1 MELIIF
7 IVLLV
12 LGFITLSVESRNLLK
27 YLYIPCLL
35 IFIIVVRFS
44 GFDEDIIT
52 YAKEMHA
59 TSFHIYYVREFVF
72 WFTLRFLYSLLQNE
86 LLVFIV
92 LDLIWIFTLFRIQRN
107 IIVDGKRFE
116 KGLIVVLFTCF
127 PFLFGYEN
135 IYRQFFATIF
145 LLYSY
150 SVIESNH
157 KKGIG
162 LFIFSFFIHNIVVLM
177 LPIFIV
183 KVFFRF
189 KLHDRITSAII
200 LCFLFVLSLSLL
212 ARLKSSHPTGL
223 DMSFGYLFLFFATS
237 TIALISFRDNIYNLF
252 KNIPSLLCSF
262 ILLLGLVNL
271 DADMISERL
280 GMMFIVFLIF
290 DVYKYSI
297 SIKGVINRR
306 LLRVALLLALS
317 IPVFLFDSSM
327 KFLM

>member
-1 MELIIF
+1 MELVIF

-12 LGFITLSVESRNLLK
+12 LGFVTLSLESSNLLK
-27 YLYIPCLL
+27 FLYVPCLL
-35 IFIIVVRFS
+35 IFIIVVRLS

-72 WFTLRFLYSLLQNE
+72 WFTLRFLYSLIHNE

-92 LDLIWIFTLFRIQRN
+92 LDFIWIFTLFRIQRN
-107 IIVDGKRFE
+107 IIIDGKRFE

-212 ARLKSSHPTGL
+212 VHLKSSHPTGL
-223 DMSFGYLFLFFATS
+223 DMSFAYLVLFFAVS

-297 SIKGVINRR
+297 SVKSVINRR

-317 IPVFLFDSSM
+317 IPVFLFESSM